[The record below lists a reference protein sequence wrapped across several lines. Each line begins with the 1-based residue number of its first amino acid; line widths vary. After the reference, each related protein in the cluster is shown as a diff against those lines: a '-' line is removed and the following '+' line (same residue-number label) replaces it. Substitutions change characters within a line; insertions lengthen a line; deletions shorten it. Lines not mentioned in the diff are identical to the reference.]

1 MHTFIRFT
9 FKHRIGFRR
18 AHGFTLVE
26 VLMAVFVLAVAL
38 AGTMHLHLSALR
50 AQRQSSYHGIA
61 LQLAGDMAEMIRAW
75 SAPGMDASFL
85 FDYRAGDALPAGAD
99 CLNGAICDP
108 DALRRFGVALWLDTV
123 DKALPAARVSICR
136 DAAPWDGKGFR
147 WACSGG
153 NAGIVI
159 KLGWRGESGSAPQ
172 LALNIGE
179 PS

>member
-1 MHTFIRFT
+1 MHIFIRFT
-9 FKHRIGFRR
+9 LTHRTGSCRS
-18 AHGFTLVE
+18 HGFTLIE

-38 AGTMHLHLSALR
+38 TGAMHLHLSALR

-61 LQLAGDMAEMIRAW
+61 LQLAADMAGMIRAW
-75 SAPGMDASFL
+75 SAPGTAAPFL
-85 FDYRAGDALPAGAD
+85 FDYRPGDALPAGAD

-108 DALRRFGVALWLDTV
+108 DALRRFGVAQWLDAV
-123 DKALPAARVSICR
+123 NLALPQARVSICR
-136 DAAPWDGKGFR
+136 DAAPWDGNGFR
-147 WACSGG
+147 WACTGG

-159 KLGWRGESGSAPQ
+159 KLGWRGGNGNTPQ